1 MGGRRGTGAAALCS
15 LPRPFP
21 GLRPP
26 AVRRGA
32 VGAGAGAAVSGG
44 RRGWLLGAT
53 SGAFLPLGWRGLV
66 TQVDRGRR
74 GGRRNM
80 ARCPP
85 SCKLGGGSLR
95 RRAQS
100 PFVRRNK
107 ERHCV
112 PPPPQL
118 CCAQWRGLGSSL
130 PVVVVIVARVWGRGV
145 ARPSKGTEPL
155 PIGSQGRRD
164 GLVRVPLGPRPGE
177 GAPWGLPLQAVRL
190 NCAGLPMASL
200 TCCVVAAGPKVSALH
215 LPVSTRT

>member
-1 MGGRRGTGAAALCS
+1 MPSREPRPGFRPPPPPAALRAGRGPLPRRGTWGPAFPRGLGSGRPATALRARAREREVGGRRGTGAAALCS

-32 VGAGAGAAVSGG
+32 VGAGAGAAVPGG

-112 PPPPQL
+112 PPTPSAVL
-118 CCAQWRGLGSSL
+118 C
-130 PVVVVIVARVWGRGV
+130 PV
-145 ARPSKGTEPL
+145 
-155 PIGSQGRRD
+155 
-164 GLVRVPLGPRPGE
+164 E
-177 GAPWGLPLQAVRL
+177 GARFFF
-190 NCAGLPMASL
+190 
-200 TCCVVAAGPKVSALH
+200 TCGGGD
-215 LPVSTRT
+215 RR